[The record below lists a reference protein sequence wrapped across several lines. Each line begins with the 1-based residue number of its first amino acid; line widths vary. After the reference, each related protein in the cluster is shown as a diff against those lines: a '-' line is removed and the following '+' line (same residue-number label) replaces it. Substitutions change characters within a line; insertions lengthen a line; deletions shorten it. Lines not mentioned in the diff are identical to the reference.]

1 VNRPVLEQFEAADV
15 CVVGHVTK
23 DLIRIPGKPD
33 REMAG
38 GSAFYVSVALN
49 SLGLKVEVI
58 TKVRREDEPLLEG
71 MRARGI
77 RVINGETSATTTFE
91 NSYSGEHL
99 ATREQWVRDIA
110 ERFSPDDLRQVTAKN
125 FHVGALTAAEI
136 PLETL
141 RAIRARA
148 ERITFDAQGML
159 REVVDQKVRLGAWK
173 EMELGL
179 PLADALKVDDVEA
192 AGLVGE
198 TDTARAAEKLAALG
212 VREVMITFADRGS
225 LIRTAGK
232 NTRIPALP
240 PRSHVDA
247 TGCGDTFA
255 AAYLAA
261 RSFALSP
268 PEAGRFAAAAASL
281 KLERYGAFDGS
292 RAEVQERSNIL

>member
-1 VNRPVLEQFEAADV
+1 MLEQFEAADV